1 VHLARDLTAEPPS
14 VLTPAA
20 FARRIEALAGHGL
33 EVEILDGA
41 ALAQLGLRALLAVA
55 RGSDEPPFVA
65 VLRWRGADDPHAPPV
80 ALVGKGVTFDAG
92 GLNLKPT
99 AFMFRM
105 KNYMGG
111 AAAVVGALRALAARR
126 ARVNAVGVVGLVE
139 NMPSGR
145 AYRPGDVLQTFSGK
159 TVEVIDTDNEGRLVL
174 CDLVAWA
181 EHTLAPRAIVDIATL
196 TGGARFALG
205 AVYAPVFANDE
216 ALCAAL
222 VAAGEAEGERL
233 WRLPTGP
240 AYDPMFAS
248 PVADMTNGR
257 TDIQAHAILGARF
270 LERFVD
276 HTPWAHFD
284 MAAVCT
290 TETDLDCA
298 PAGFTGFGAALLDR
312 FAGG

>member
-1 VHLARDLTAEPPS
+1 
-14 VLTPAA
+14 
-20 FARRIEALAGHGL
+20 
-33 EVEILDGA
+33 
-41 ALAQLGLRALLAVA
+41 
-55 RGSDEPPFVA
+55 
-65 VLRWRGADDPHAPPV
+65 
-80 ALVGKGVTFDAG
+80 
-92 GLNLKPT
+92 
-99 AFMFRM
+99 
-105 KNYMGG
+105 
-111 AAAVVGALRALAARR
+111 
-126 ARVNAVGVVGLVE
+126 VGLVE

-145 AYRPGDVLQTFSGK
+145 AYRPGDVLETFAGK

-216 ALCAAL
+216 PLCAAL

-270 LERFVD
+270 VERFVD
-276 HTPWAHFD
+276 HTPWAHID